1 MKTISYPIYF
11 IFITLLITQSYVWPT
26 NASNTITAFFA
37 EERPQR
43 YHAGI
48 DIRTYGKNGF
58 EIYAIDNG
66 YIQKIKT
73 NYKGYGHTI
82 YLKLDDGNVAV
93 YAHLSEFYPAIESI
107 IKIIKKSKNNQIIE
121 HVFRKNE
128 LRVSKGEI
136 IGLTGDTG
144 SISGPHLHFEI
155 RDENN
160 ISINPL
166 INFYK
171 IEDNI
176 PPIPKQIAV
185 IPKSKLTKTNNSSD
199 IEIFDIIYKEEKYII
214 KDTISI
220 TGEFGLALNIFDKV
234 DKQPFTYGL
243 HQIELYIDGN
253 MKYKISYNEHN
264 FDQGHLVN
272 NERNYYLK
280 KIKDK
285 RFYNLYASAPS
296 LSFIDNRSW
305 PSYKLEKGIH
315 NIVIKASDINK
326 NNTIIFGTIISE
338 NIKDLRYDIIEE
350 NDSIYI
356 DIDISDLNNEYI
368 INLCNK
374 YNGEIINT
382 IRSKEKLISISKKML
397 RDPYNTLEFYGTNI
411 NLLKTKKY
419 YYQPINNKKY
429 TIEGS
434 FEIKTFKEGVLIQFI
449 EDEFSNSKAFIKI
462 NTYEKNKKFNCKRIK
477 QNIIS
482 TDLISYSDLIG
493 LKNIEIEYQ
502 TKPKIKIKIKM
513 NASVYIP
520 DNGLYISNNDLFI
533 DTQNNFIKDTS
544 LLWLSDI
551 EMIIPED
558 YRLISGPYKINPLT
572 TLYTEKLKINF
583 KSKNLIDGT
592 GIYYLNDKKNKWIYL
607 DTEYENNYYSTS
619 ILSNE
624 VFCLLQELKAPV
636 ITKLIPDINATYQS
650 EDINKIEFNIN
661 DDLSGIYNIKN
672 ISLSIDDEPVLFE
685 YNSYQKKVF
694 YNFEEELEIGK
705 HLLFISVKD
714 NVGNIVTKKGVFTI
728 K

>member
-11 IFITLLITQSYVWPT
+11 IFLTLLLSQSYIWPT
-26 NASNTITAFFA
+26 NASNTVTAFFA

-82 YLKLDDGNVAV
+82 YLKLDDGNTAV
-93 YAHLSEFYPAIESI
+93 YAHLSEFYPPIESI
-107 IKIIKKSKNNQIIE
+107 IKIIKNSENNQIIE
-121 HVFRKNE
+121 HAFRKNE
-128 LRVSKGEI
+128 LRVSKGEV

-171 IEDNI
+171 IEDSL

-185 IPKSKLTKTNNSSD
+185 IPKSKSTKTNNSPD
-199 IEIFDIIYKEEKYII
+199 IEFFDIIYKDEKYLI

-220 TGEFGLALNIFDKV
+220 TGDFGLALNIFDKV

-243 HQIELYIDGN
+243 HQIELYIDGDL
-253 MKYKISYNEHN
+253 KYKIRYDEHS

-280 KIKDK
+280 KIKNE
-285 RFYNLYASAPS
+285 RFYNLYDAAPN

-305 PSYKLEKGIH
+305 PSYLLESGVH
-315 NIVIKASDINK
+315 NIIIKASDVNK
-326 NNTIIFGTIISE
+326 NNTIIFGTVISE
-338 NIKDLRYDIIEE
+338 NIKDLSYDIIED

-382 IRSKEKLISISKKML
+382 IRSKEKLITVSKKRL
-397 RDPYNTLEFYGTNI
+397 EDPYNTLEFYGTDI

-419 YYQPINNKKY
+419 YYQPVNNKKY
-429 TIEGS
+429 TIEGT

-462 NTYEKNKKFNCKRIK
+462 NSYEGNKEFNCKRTK
-477 QNIIS
+477 QNVIS
-482 TDLISYSDLIG
+482 TDLISYSDFIG
-493 LKNIEIEYQ
+493 LKSIEIEYQ
-502 TKPKIKIKIKM
+502 TKPKVKKIKKM
-513 NASVYIP
+513 NASVYTP
-520 DNGLYISNNDLFI
+520 DNGFYISNNSLII
-533 DTQNNFIKDTS
+533 DTQNNFIKDSS
-544 LLWLSDI
+544 LLWLSDVK
-551 EMIIPED
+551 MKLPED
-558 YRLISGPYKINPLT
+558 YKLISGPYKINPLT
-572 TLYTEKLKINF
+572 TLYEEKLKINF
-583 KSKNLIDGT
+583 NSNNLIEGT
-592 GIYYLNDKKNKWIYL
+592 GIYYLNKKNNKWIYL
-607 DTEYENNYYSTS
+607 DTEYENNYYSTY

-624 VFCLLQELKAPV
+624 VFCLLQELKPPV
-636 ITKLIPDINATYQS
+636 ITKLIPDINAVYQS
-650 EDINKIEFNIN
+650 EDINKIEFYIN
-661 DDLSGIYNIKN
+661 DSLSGINNIKN
-672 ISLSIDDEPVLFE
+672 ISLSIDEQPVLFE

-694 YNFEEELEIGK
+694 YNFEDELEIGK
-705 HLLFISVKD
+705 HLLYISVKD
-714 NVGNIVTKKGVFTI
+714 NVGNLVTKNGAFTI